1 MLTGQTP
8 YQDTNQIAVISQHLS
23 ATPPKASDL
32 KPWLEPPLLGFARA
46 SYDDMREQSDA
57 LLTAGFLRELSP
69 SRLAHYPRYLKAMR
83 LRGERLRQDPAK
95 DQQRMLQVMPYW
107 RAYLQHRAAGD
118 HAEALAELRWLI
130 EEWRV
135 SLFAQELKTAE
146 PVSAK
151 RLARALAALNG

>member
-1 MLTGQTP
+1 AGVERLKLAEPIIDAQAEM
-8 YQDTNQIAVISQHLS
+8 
-23 ATPPKASDL
+23 

-57 LLTAGFLRELSP
+57 LLTAGFLRELPP
-69 SRLAHYPRYLKAMR
+69 SRLAHYPRYLKAIR
-83 LRGERLRQDPAK
+83 LRGERLRQDPSK

-118 HAEALAELRWLI
+118 NAEALAELRWLI

-151 RLARALAALNG
+151 RLVKALAALNG